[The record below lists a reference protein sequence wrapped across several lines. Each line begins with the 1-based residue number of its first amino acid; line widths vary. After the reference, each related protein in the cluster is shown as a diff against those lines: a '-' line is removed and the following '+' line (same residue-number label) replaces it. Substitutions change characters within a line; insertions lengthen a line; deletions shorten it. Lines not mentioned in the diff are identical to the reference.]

1 MSCSARLWN
10 RRRLPSHTGLCIV
23 VGSTHVS
30 LLQALEDHFL
40 RSRFQCLRSGA
51 WGGGGGAS
59 LEVALCKFPVAIT
72 TTWYGDL
79 DGRQSRCRKV
89 DDSAFPSWAK
99 ILVGFYWRSIK
110 RKKCLV
116 APIQTDIGD
125 DGSHR
130 INSLKTEQDRGR
142 TVAVDKR
149 LHLYFI
155 FEEQTPPKLSIHASL
170 NCPCIQEPTSHML
183 LRKRRR

>member
-1 MSCSARLWN
+1 MSLYCKRLKTIFFDRGFN
-10 RRRLPSHTGLCIV
+10 VLDRGH
-23 VGSTHVS
+23 
-30 LLQALEDHFL
+30 
-40 RSRFQCLRSGA
+40 
-51 WGGGGGAS
+51 GGGEGAP
-59 LEVALCKFPVAIT
+59 LLKWRYVNFQLQLQPRDMETLMVVRVGVGKLMIRLFHHGQKY
-72 TTWYGDL
+72 WL
-79 DGRQSRCRKV
+79 D
-89 DDSAFPSWAK
+89 
-99 ILVGFYWRSIK
+99 FYWRSIK

-155 FEEQTPPKLSIHASL
+155 FEEQTPKLSIHASL